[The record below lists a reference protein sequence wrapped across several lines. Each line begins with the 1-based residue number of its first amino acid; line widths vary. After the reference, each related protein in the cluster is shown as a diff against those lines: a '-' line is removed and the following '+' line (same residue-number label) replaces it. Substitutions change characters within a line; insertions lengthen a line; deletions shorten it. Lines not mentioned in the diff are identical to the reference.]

1 MGGGGGGVGAWAMTR
16 GVRGAEGAR
25 AGFGFGFAALAGLLD
40 LDAELAA
47 VLRAAAFRAGEDG
60 LARPDRPRR

>member
-1 MGGGGGGVGAWAMTR
+1 MTR
-16 GVRGAEGAR
+16 GVRGADGAR
-25 AGFGFGFAALAGLLD
+25 EGFGFGLGAALA

-60 LARPDRPRR
+60 LARPDKPKR